1 MCFSEG
7 DLFLS
12 FLDPLTY
19 LSAAWQMVPHVS
31 AMSSTRIAT
40 RSFTSPTRTIR
51 STSFAFFLSLWIKAN
66 STFSLSAI
74 DVTLWKD
81 AKEHGHTA
89 HLRIYYWALGWGNS
103 WIVNSLPWK
112 NKNPSSIPRTHACD
126 PSFWEAETCRSLGLV
141 GLFCELQAGSHWET
155 LL

>member
-1 MCFSEG
+1 MYFSEG
-7 DLFLS
+7 DVFLS
-12 FLDPLTY
+12 FLNQPTY

-51 STSFAFFLSLWIKAN
+51 STSFAFFRSLWIKAN

-81 AKEHGHTA
+81 AKEHGNTA
-89 HLRIYYWALGWGNS
+89 YLRIYNWALGWGNS
-103 WIVNSLPWK
+103 LIVNCLPWK

-126 PSFWEAETCRSLGLV
+126 PSFWEAEMCRSLGL
-141 GLFCELQAGSHWET
+141 AGQSC
-155 LL
+155 